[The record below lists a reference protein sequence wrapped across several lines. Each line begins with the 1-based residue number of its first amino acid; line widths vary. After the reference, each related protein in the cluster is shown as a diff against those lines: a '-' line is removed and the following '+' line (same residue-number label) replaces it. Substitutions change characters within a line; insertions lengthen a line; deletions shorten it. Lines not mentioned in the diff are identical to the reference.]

1 MYNITMYAIYNRFE
15 KTDRNKVR
23 ITYLR
28 EGDMMNKGR
37 AQCLVTKGNKILMV
51 KHNQCGIEYFC
62 LPGGGIRPVV

>member
-28 EGDMMNKGR
+28 EGDMINKGR
-37 AQCLVTKGNKILMV
+37 AQCLVTKKNSYGKA
-51 KHNQCGIEYFC
+51 
-62 LPGGGIRPVV
+62 